1 VAAGP
6 CRDRGRLHGIATAAP
21 GNPARGSAFFGQ
33 AVTHGPPKEDCHM
46 THRMMKI
53 TTVAILAG
61 MPALSFAQAPAQPAR
76 PSTPPAASA
85 PSTMPQA
92 GTTAP
97 RTGMANAAT
106 DARRASNIIG
116 ANIVNEENNT
126 IGEVHDLMVSPNGGP
141 VTAVLSVG
149 GFLGIGERYVA
160 MPISELRWNGERE
173 RWMLPGATVD
183 SLKAR
188 PAYSYPDRS

>member
-1 VAAGP
+1 
-6 CRDRGRLHGIATAAP
+6 
-21 GNPARGSAFFGQ
+21 
-33 AVTHGPPKEDCHM
+33 
-46 THRMMKI
+46 
-53 TTVAILAG
+53 
-61 MPALSFAQAPAQPAR
+61 
-76 PSTPPAASA
+76 
-85 PSTMPQA
+85 
-92 GTTAP
+92 
-97 RTGMANAAT
+97 MANAAT